1 MKMVICRFVLLFFL
15 SFSLVSL
22 YGQDSLPN
30 FTVVSKGNGRAIIS
44 WVNALRNVKQI
55 SIQRSNDSTRN
66 FKSIMTVADPE
77 LPQNG
82 FADTKATGVVFYRLF
97 ILRDSGVYVFS
108 RSKRPQADN
117 GQSTTASALSAD
129 SKQVQI
135 AATADAKVNEINA
148 KTNAETTNPAGAPAA
163 PKPERMVFIMRNDSL
178 ISKVG
183 DRSLKRFRDSIVTR
197 TKDTMVF
204 KTADTIVI
212 KSFVPKEVY
221 KASKFVYTE
230 KDGNVAVSLPEVGIK
245 EYQIKFYEDN
255 NDPLF
260 EIQQVKEKYLLLEKA
275 NFLHAGWFRFELFED
290 GKLKEK
296 QKFYIPKDF

>member
-1 MKMVICRFVLLFFL
+1 MVICRFVLLFLF
-15 SFSLVSL
+15 SFSVVFL

-30 FTVVSKGNGRAIIS
+30 FTVIAKGNGRAIIS
-44 WVNALRNVKQI
+44 WVNGLTNVKQI
-55 SIQRSNDSTRN
+55 SIQRSTDSTRN

-82 FADTKATGVVFYRLF
+82 FADTKATGLVFYRLF
-97 ILRDSGVYVFS
+97 IVRDSGAYVFS
-108 RSKRPQADN
+108 RSKRPLPEN
-117 GQSTTASALSAD
+117 SHTALAASDLSAD

-135 AATADAKVNEINA
+135 APTADSKVNEINA
-148 KTNAETTNPAGAPAA
+148 KTGIAAGAAPAV
-163 PKPERMVFIMRNDSL
+163 PKPERIVMIIRNDSL

-183 DRSLKRFRDSIVTR
+183 ERSLKRFRDSVVTR
-197 TKDTMVF
+197 TKDTIVF

-212 KSFVPKEVY
+212 KTFVPKEVY
-221 KASKFVYTE
+221 KASKYVYTE
-230 KDGNVAVSLPEVGIK
+230 KDGNVAVALPEVGSK
-245 EYQIKFYEDN
+245 DYHIKFYEDN

-260 EIQQVKEKYLLLEKA
+260 EIKPVKEKYLLLEKA

>member
-1 MKMVICRFVLLFFL
+1 MKMVICRFVLLFLL

-44 WVNALRNVKQI
+44 WVNALPNVKQI
-55 SIQRSNDSTRN
+55 SIQRSNDSTHN

-135 AATADAKVNEINA
+135 AATADARVNEINA
-148 KTNAETTNPAGAPAA
+148 KTNAETTNPSGSPAA
-163 PKPERMVFIMRNDSL
+163 AKPERMVYIMRNDSL

-221 KASKFVYTE
+221 KASKYVYTE
-230 KDGNVAVSLPEVGIK
+230 KDGNVAVALPEVGVK